1 MRYLAIDLGTSF
13 LKAALLDLDALAIGV
28 VKRSVFPGRL
38 EAQLSG
44 RYELEPEQV
53 EDMLRDS
60 QRLHARQRLIGF
72 DLIRSNPQICGYNLT
87 GLLDHALTG
96 EGLWS
101 FWREWKPGILDALVD
116 GWAPLRWCLFCTLTQ
131 YRCSTKR

>member
-13 LKAALLDLDALAIGV
+13 LKAVLLDLDALAIGV

-96 EGLWS
+96 EGL
-101 FWREWKPGILDALVD
+101 
-116 GWAPLRWCLFCTLTQ
+116 
-131 YRCSTKR
+131 